1 MKSTL
6 FYILYIF
13 VRVKIESI
21 KMVLGNYNN
30 MNMFGMG
37 RMFGMGSSFGTNNLV
52 SELFSGTNSIF
63 NAGCFGGGSNFFG
76 GISNMFNGGMSGLFG
91 CNGSFFT
98 NCNGSMNYGAMAGF
112 GVANVLLGFGGQII
126 NQAIANKQE
135 YSEKTV
141 QADIKEIDKQI
152 NEQVKKLGCDSV
164 SEALKCTVD
173 PEIQK
178 AYDDA
183 NTNFNK
189 ALQDISTKK
198 QQLGRIENSL
208 PAAEE
213 AVKNSSPEDKNY
225 DNLKKHLENLKN
237 MQTKVKNEIAEL
249 EKKTTENGELFEAKK
264 TAENNL
270 NAEKEKVKTA
280 QAEIRRLQDAKANAQ
295 NMLNKKK
302 LDSFDGNR
310 FQRTSFEELK
320 AMFDENGNL
329 KSDQK
334 VSKSDIR
341 AAIKGYRTATNDS
354 ERKDWKAKFEKLWAD
369 FDPEDRTS
377 DLRSAYNIICG

>member
-1 MKSTL
+1 
-6 FYILYIF
+6 
-13 VRVKIESI
+13 
-21 KMVLGNYNN
+21 
-30 MNMFGMG
+30 
-37 RMFGMGSSFGTNNLV
+37 
-52 SELFSGTNSIF
+52 
-63 NAGCFGGGSNFFG
+63 
-76 GISNMFNGGMSGLFG
+76 
-91 CNGSFFT
+91 
-98 NCNGSMNYGAMAGF
+98 
-112 GVANVLLGFGGQII
+112 
-126 NQAIANKQE
+126 
-135 YSEKTV
+135 
-141 QADIKEIDKQI
+141 
-152 NEQVKKLGCDSV
+152 
-164 SEALKCTVD
+164 
-173 PEIQK
+173 
-178 AYDDA
+178 
-183 NTNFNK
+183 
-189 ALQDISTKK
+189 
-198 QQLGRIENSL
+198 
-208 PAAEE
+208 
-213 AVKNSSPEDKNY
+213 
-225 DNLKKHLENLKN
+225 

-270 NAEKEKVKTA
+270 NAEKEKIKTA

-295 NMLNKKK
+295 NMLNNKK